1 MKTKRF
7 FASDNNAPVHPELWG
22 IMQDA
27 NKGHSLAYGDDKY
40 TENAIAEFKKIF
52 SKEIEVFFTFLGT
65 GSNVLSISA
74 LAKSYNSVLCAETAH
89 IFEDECGAVE
99 RFSGAKLIPIT
110 TKDGK
115 LTIELLQ
122 EKLKGVGFEH
132 HSQVK
137 VISIT
142 QCTELGTVYKPEEIK
157 KISDWA
163 HDNNL
168 YLHMDGARIAN
179 AAAYLQKS
187 FKEITQDVGVD
198 ILSFGGTKN
207 GMMYG
212 EAIIFFRKELAEDF
226 KYIRKQGM
234 QLASKMRYIAAPFS
248 YYLQN
253 DFWRKLAIQSNNM
266 ALLLADNIKKYKE
279 IKIVY
284 PVQSNG
290 LFVQLP
296 SCLVEK
302 LQKETFFYPWNEEA
316 NIYRWMCSWD
326 TTEDDINDF
335 CQQIDIIL
343 KKC

>member
-1 MKTKRF
+1 MKNERF
-7 FASDNNAPVHPELWG
+7 FASDNNAPVHPELWAA
-22 IMQDA
+22 MEKV
-27 NKGHSLAYGDDKY
+27 NNGHSIAYGDDKY
-40 TENAIAEFKKIF
+40 TQEAIETFKKVF
-52 SKEIEVFFTFLGT
+52 GKEIEVFFTFLGT
-65 GSNVLSISA
+65 GANVLGIST
-74 LAKSYNSVLCAETAH
+74 LAKPYNSVLCAETAH

-99 RFSGAKLIPIT
+99 RFSGAKLIPIAT
-110 TKDGK
+110 TDGK
-115 LTIELLQ
+115 LTVDLLQ
-122 EKLKGVGFEH
+122 KQLKGVGFEH

-137 VISIT
+137 IISIT
-142 QCTELGTVYKPEEIK
+142 QATELGTVYTHEEIK
-157 KISDWA
+157 TISQWA
-163 HDNNL
+163 HQNKL

-198 ILSFGGTKN
+198 VLSFGGTKN

-212 EAIIFFRKELAEDF
+212 EAIVFFRKELAEDF

-253 DFWRKLAIQSNNM
+253 NFWERLAKQSNNM
-266 ALLLADNIKKYKE
+266 AQLLAQNIAQYQE

-290 LFVQLP
+290 VFVQLP
-296 SCLVEK
+296 TCLAEQ
-302 LQKETFFYPWNEEA
+302 LQKETFFYPWDEGN

-326 TTEDDINDF
+326 TTEEDVNNF
-335 CQQIDIIL
+335 CQQIATIL
-343 KKC
+343 EKC